1 MTTCRDIITQALYRV
16 KVTAVGDEPEAE
28 IAESGLFM
36 LQDVYDSY
44 FASGHFGELNDV
56 YAGADYTALENDRVV
71 SNGFTITRPT
81 TFEEDGVLRTIKD
94 LTPLQVD
101 SARFIWEGAWTPL
114 DGLTLSSAAPLADK
128 GAGGLS
134 CFLAMRWAGT
144 FGGELTADIVRR
156 GRQFNSIILGANNTA
171 AEPVESY

>member
-1 MTTCRDIITQALYRV
+1 MTTCRDIITQALYRA

-28 IAESGLFM
+28 VADSGMFM
-36 LQDVYDSY
+36 LQDLYDSY
-44 FASGHFGELNDV
+44 FASGHFGGLNDV
-56 YAGADYTALENDRVV
+56 YASADYTALENDRIV
-71 SNGFTITRPT
+71 SNGYTITRPT
-81 TFEEDGVLRTIKD
+81 SFEEDGALRTIKD

-101 SARFIWEGAWTPL
+101 SARYIWEGDWTAL
-114 DGLTLSSAAPLADK
+114 DGLTLNSIAPLASK

-134 CFLAMRWAGT
+134 CFLTMRWAGT
-144 FGGELTADIVRR
+144 FGGELAADVVRR